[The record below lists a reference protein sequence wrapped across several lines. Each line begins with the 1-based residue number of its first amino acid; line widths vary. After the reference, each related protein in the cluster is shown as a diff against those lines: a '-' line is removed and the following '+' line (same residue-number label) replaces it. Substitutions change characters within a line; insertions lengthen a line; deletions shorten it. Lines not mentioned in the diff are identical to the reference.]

1 MNLKDRLL
9 KQVLLKDVLQE
20 VKGTVKVYVE
30 SDANDYDVYN
40 HNDKRFYNEVKEIT
54 EEIKDLTVV
63 EISSDETEIFVVKG
77 E

>member
-1 MNLKDRLL
+1 MKLKDRLL

-20 VKGTVKVYVE
+20 VKGNVKVYVE

-40 HNDKRFYNEVKEIT
+40 HNDKRFYNEVSTITDDLKE
-54 EEIKDLTVV
+54 LTVV
-63 EISSDETEIFVVKG
+63 EISEDDTEIFVVKG

>member
-1 MNLKDRLL
+1 MKLKDRLL

-20 VKGTVKVYVE
+20 VKGNVKVYVE

-40 HNDKRFYNEVKEIT
+40 HNNKRFYNEVSTITDDLKE
-54 EEIKDLTVV
+54 LTVV
-63 EISSDETEIFVVKG
+63 EISEDDTEIFVVKG

>member
-1 MNLKDRLL
+1 MKLKDRLL

-20 VKGTVKVYVE
+20 VKGNVKVYVE

-40 HNDKRFYNEVKEIT
+40 HNDKWFYNEVSTITDDLKE
-54 EEIKDLTVV
+54 LTVV
-63 EISSDETEIFVVKG
+63 EISEDDTEIFVVKG

>member
-1 MNLKDRLL
+1 MNLKDHLL

-20 VKGTVKVYVE
+20 VKSAVKVYVE

-54 EEIKDLTVV
+54 EEIKDLIVV